1 MAAKLLIH
9 PRRDGLRPDA
19 PANPVSGLK
28 GPGSPTKSMNRESQV
43 RFVAVLLFLLTVAAV
58 VFAGFNFDS
67 ELKASVPD
75 DGVWWIE
82 HGGRLIA
89 DRVDPAGPGGK
100 SGIKPGDQLVSINGQ
115 EIQNISGLERQLYR
129 NGVWSKAAYSLIRQS
144 VPLDSSVILVPAERS
159 LNNWLR
165 LIALIYLGIG
175 LYVLL
180 RRWTAPGST
189 HFYIFCL
196 VSFIA
201 YSFKYT
207 GKLNDFDWTIYWGN
221 IVAGLLQ
228 PALFLHFVLTF
239 PEKRLSVR
247 KHPWLL
253 ALVYVPGSI
262 LLLLHYS
269 AMRWLQASERLRWN
283 LDRMEMS
290 YGTVFFLAAAAV
302 LWYSYRRAST
312 TILRQQLKWV
322 TRGTILA
329 IIPYSVLYVV
339 PYLMGSLPDA
349 AMKISALSLALLPLT
364 FGYAIFRYR
373 LMDVDL
379 IFKRGVVYTLAAATV
394 VGMYFGLVAGV
405 AELVHM
411 RQPGSGPVGLI
422 LAVVVT
428 ALLFDPVRKWIQD
441 RVDHFF
447 YRTRYDYRR
456 TLLEFGR
463 ELSSETDL
471 NTMLTSLM
479 DRLSSTLGVDRM
491 AIFLA
496 NGSSASVSAND
507 GPERFALAKSFGLSA
522 DVTAPGNLDLSFL
535 SEPRPEPAG
544 HLFFENTHQVLREN
558 PGAQQSI
565 ARLDLNYYIPCHAQQ
580 KTIAVLG
587 LGKTSQG
594 DFLSSED
601 MELLETLG
609 GYLGIAIQNGQL
621 YASLQQKAAEYE
633 RLKDFNENIVESINV
648 GVMALD
654 MEDRIESW
662 NSQMEVMYAV
672 PRWQTLT
679 QRLNAIFPAE
689 FVEEFDRVRQNAGI
703 HNLYKFRL
711 KTPAGEVRTVNVA
724 IAPLVT
730 RKFQVIGRL
739 IIMDDITERVAL
751 EAQLSQADKLSS
763 IGLLAAGVAHEVNT
777 PLAVISS
784 YAQMLSKQLQD
795 DPAKSGLME
804 KITRQTFRAS
814 EIVNNLLNF
823 SRTSGSE
830 IGDVDV
836 NKVIGDTLALLE
848 HQFKVAKVEVENAL
862 APRLQPIQGN
872 PGRLQQVFLNLFLNA
887 KDAMAGGGKLR
898 VATSNGDSVSVRIS
912 DTGSGIAPEHMPRIY
927 DPFFTTKNAPR
938 EGQARGTGL
947 GLSVTYGIIQEHA
960 GQIRVESRPGSGTT
974 FTLEFPLSRK
984 AKPRTS
990 EAEYV

>member
-1 MAAKLLIH
+1 
-9 PRRDGLRPDA
+9 
-19 PANPVSGLK
+19 
-28 GPGSPTKSMNRESQV
+28 MNRESQV

-58 VFAGFNFDS
+58 LFAGFNFNAEIKS
-67 ELKASVPD
+67 SVPD

-82 HGGRLIA
+82 NKGRLMA
-89 DRVDPAGPGGK
+89 DRLKADGPGAL

-115 EIQNISGLERQLYR
+115 EIHDIYDLERQMYQ
-129 NGVWSKAAYSLIRQS
+129 NGIWSKATYSVLRHS
-144 VPLDSSVILVPAERS
+144 VPLDSSVILSPAPRS
-159 LNNWLR
+159 LSIWLR

-196 VSFIA
+196 VSFVA

-221 IVAGLLQ
+221 IVAGVLQ
-228 PALFLHFVLTF
+228 PALFLHFVLIF
-239 PEKRLSVR
+239 PEKRLFVR
-247 KHPWLL
+247 KHPWML
-253 ALVYVPGSI
+253 ALVYVPAAV
-262 LLLLHYS
+262 LLAIHVG
-269 AMRWLQASERLRWN
+269 AMRWLQASVRLRWN
-283 LDRMEMS
+283 LDRMEMA
-290 YGTVFFLAAAAV
+290 YGSLLFLVAAGV

-329 IIPYSVLYVV
+329 IVPYSAIYVV
-339 PYLMGSLPDA
+339 PFLMGALPSE
-349 AMKISALSLALLPLT
+349 AMKLSALSLALLPLT

-441 RVDHFF
+441 RIDQFF

-463 ELSSETDL
+463 ELNSETNLDA
-471 NTMLTSLM
+471 MLSSLM
-479 DRLSSTLGVDRM
+479 DRLSRTLAVERV
-491 AIFLA
+491 AIFLSQEDA
-496 NGSSASVSAND
+496 G
-507 GPERFALAKSFGLSA
+507 RFGLTKALGLSA
-522 DVTAPGNLDLSFL
+522 SGNLDLSFL
-535 SEPRPEPAG
+535 EAPRPEGAG
-544 HLFFENTHQVLREN
+544 HLFFENTHQVPREN
-558 PGAQQSI
+558 PNAQQTI
-565 ARLDLNYYIPCHAQQ
+565 ARLDLNYYIPCRAQQ
-580 KTIAVLG
+580 KTVAVLG
-587 LGKTSQG
+587 LGKTMQG

-662 NSQMEVMYAV
+662 NAQMEVMYAL

-679 QRLNAIFPAE
+679 QPLKAIFPQE
-689 FVEEFDRVRQNAGI
+689 FVEEYNRMRREPGI
-703 HNLYKFRL
+703 RNLYKFRL

-724 IAPLVT
+724 LAPLVT
-730 RKFQVIGRL
+730 RKFEVIGRL
-739 IIMDDITERVAL
+739 IIVDDITERMDL

-784 YAQMLSKQLQD
+784 YTQMLSKQLQG
-795 DPAKSGLME
+795 DPQKSGLLE

-830 IGDVDV
+830 VGDVDV

-848 HQFKVAKVEVENAL
+848 HQFKVAKVDVENML
-862 APRLQPIQGN
+862 SPKLLPIQGN
-872 PGRLQQVFLNLFLNA
+872 AGRLQQVFLNLFLNA
-887 KDAMAGGGKLR
+887 KDAMPGGGKLR
-898 VATSNGDSVSVRIS
+898 VSTANGESVSVSVS
-912 DTGSGIAPEHMPRIY
+912 DTGSGIAPEHIQRIY
-927 DPFFTTKNAPR
+927 DPFFTTKTSPR

-960 GQIRVESRPGSGTT
+960 GKIRVESHPGTGTT
-974 FTLEFPLSRK
+974 FTLDFPLSRK
-984 AKPRTS
+984 A
-990 EAEYV
+990 VHV

>member
-1 MAAKLLIH
+1 MAAKLLIDD
-9 PRRDGLRPDA
+9 RREVSPTPLRP
-19 PANPVSGLK
+19 LK
-28 GPGSPTKSMNRESQV
+28 GEGRPPKSMNRESQV

-58 VFAGFNFDS
+58 IFAGFNFNA
-67 ELKASVPD
+67 ELKSFVPD
-75 DGVWWIE
+75 DGVWWLE
-82 HGGRLIA
+82 GQGRLTA
-89 DRVDPAGPGGK
+89 DRLDPNGPGAKG
-100 SGIKPGDQLVSINGQ
+100 GIKPGDQLISINGQ
-115 EIQNISGLERQLYR
+115 EVRDISGLERQLYQT
-129 NGVWSKAAYSLIRQS
+129 GIWSKAAYSLLRQS
-144 VPLDSSVILVPAERS
+144 VPIDSSVILVPAERS
-159 LNNWLR
+159 LNSWLR

-207 GKLNDFDWTIYWGN
+207 GKLNDFDWVIYWGN

-239 PEKRLSVR
+239 PEKRPLVR
-247 KHPWLL
+247 KHPSVL
-253 ALVYVPGSI
+253 ALVYVPGAF
-262 LLLLHYS
+262 LLAGHM
-269 AMRWLQASERLRWN
+269 AAIRWLQASERLRWN

-290 YGTVFFLAAAAV
+290 YGSILFLAAAWV
-302 LWYSYRRAST
+302 LWHNYRKANT

-329 IIPYSVLYVV
+329 IVPYSLLYVV
-339 PYLMGSLPDA
+339 PYLLGWLPGST
-349 AMKISALSLALLPLT
+349 MKMSALSLGLLPLT

-379 IFKRGVVYTLAAATV
+379 IFKRGVVYTLAAAAV

-411 RQPGSGPVGLI
+411 RQPSSGPVGLI

-441 RVDHFF
+441 RIDQFF

-471 NTMLTSLM
+471 NTMLSSLM
-479 DRLSSTLGVDRM
+479 DRLSRTLAVDRI

-496 NGSSASVSAND
+496 REEAANFVLTKSS
-507 GPERFALAKSFGLSA
+507 GLSGA
-522 DVTAPGNLDLSFL
+522 ENLDLSFL
-535 SEPRPEPAG
+535 SVPRPESAG
-544 HLFFENTHQVLREN
+544 HLFFENTHQVPRES
-558 PGAQQSI
+558 PDAQHTI
-565 ARLDLNYYIPCHAQQ
+565 ARLELNYYIPCHAQQ
-580 KTIAVLG
+580 KTVAVLG
-587 LGKTSQG
+587 LGKTMQG
-594 DFLSSED
+594 DFLTSED
-601 MELLETLG
+601 IELLETLG

-654 MEDRIESW
+654 MQDRIESW
-662 NSQMEVMYAV
+662 NAQMEVMYAL
-672 PRWQTLT
+672 PRWQALT
-679 QRLNAIFPAE
+679 QTLGTVFPAE
-689 FVEEFDRVRQNAGI
+689 FVEEFDRIRQEPGI
-703 HNLYKFRL
+703 RNLYKFRL
-711 KTPAGEVRTVNVA
+711 KTPAGEIRTVNVA
-724 IAPLVT
+724 LAPLVT
-730 RKFQVIGRL
+730 RKFEVIGRL
-739 IIMDDITERVAL
+739 LIVDDITDRVEL

-784 YAQMLSKQLQD
+784 YTQMLSKQLQG
-795 DPAKSGLME
+795 DPQKSGLLE

-823 SRTSGSE
+823 SRTSGTE

-848 HQFKVAKVEVENAL
+848 HQFKVSKVEVENSL
-862 APRLQPIQGN
+862 TPRLSPIQGN
-872 PGRLQQVFLNLFLNA
+872 AGRLQQVFLNLFLNA
-887 KDAMAGGGKLR
+887 KDAMPGGGKLK
-898 VATSNGDSVSVRIS
+898 VATSNGDSVSVSVS
-912 DTGSGIAPEHMPRIY
+912 DTGSGIAPENIHRIY
-927 DPFFTTKNAPR
+927 DPFFTTKTSLR
-938 EGQARGTGL
+938 DGQPRGTGL

-960 GQIRVESRPGSGTT
+960 GKIRVESHPGAGTT
-974 FTLEFPLSRK
+974 FTLDFPLSKK
-984 AKPRTS
+984 AIH
-990 EAEYV
+990 A

>member
-1 MAAKLLIH
+1 MAAKLLIQD
-9 PRRDGLRPDA
+9 PQDSINA
-19 PANPVSGLK
+19 PAPLPQGSG
-28 GPGSPTKSMNRESQV
+28 PPPKSMNRESQV
-43 RFVAVLLFLLTVAAV
+43 RSVAVLLFLLTVAAV
-58 VFAGFNFDS
+58 VFAGFNFDA
-67 ELKASVPD
+67 ELKASIPD
-75 DGVWWIE
+75 DGVWWLE
-82 HGGRLIA
+82 QGGHLTA
-89 DRVDPAGPGGK
+89 DRVDPMGPGGK
-100 SGIKPGDQLVSINGQ
+100 SGIKAGDQLLSINGQ
-115 EIQNISGLERQLYR
+115 QVQNISGLERQLYR
-129 NGVWSKAAYSLIRQS
+129 NGVWSKAAYSLLRQS
-144 VPLDSSVILVPAERS
+144 VSLDSSVILVPAERS

-180 RRWTAPGST
+180 RRWTAPGSM

-207 GKLNDFDWTIYWGN
+207 GKLNDFDWTVYWGN
-221 IVAGLLQ
+221 IAAGVLQ

-239 PEKRLSVR
+239 PEKRLFVR

-253 ALVYVPGSI
+253 ALVYVPGAI
-262 LLLLHYS
+262 LLTIHVG

-283 LDRMEMS
+283 LDRMEMF
-290 YGTVFFLAAAAV
+290 YGSLFFLTAAAL
-302 LWYSYRRAST
+302 LWYSYRHAST

-322 TRGTILA
+322 TRGTVLA
-329 IIPYSVLYVV
+329 VIPYSLFYVI
-339 PYLMGSLPDA
+339 PYLMGSLPGA
-349 AMKISALSLALLPLT
+349 TMKISALSLALLPLT

-379 IFKRGVVYTLAAATV
+379 IFKRGVVYTLAAAIV

-411 RQPGSGPVGLI
+411 RQPSSGPVGLI

-441 RVDHFF
+441 RVDQFF

-463 ELSSETDL
+463 ELGSETNLDA
-471 NTMLTSLM
+471 MLSSLL
-479 DRLSSTLGVDRM
+479 DRLSRTLAVDHL

-496 NGSSASVSAND
+496 GEESGRLV
-507 GPERFALAKSFGLSA
+507 LAKAFGLAVPS
-522 DVTAPGNLDLSFL
+522 DLNLSFL
-535 SEPRPEPAG
+535 SAPRPAPAG
-544 HLFFENTHQVLREN
+544 HLFFENTHLVPRET
-558 PGAQQSI
+558 PQAQQTI

-587 LGKTSQG
+587 LGKTTQG

-601 MELLETLG
+601 IELLETLG

-662 NSQMEVMYAV
+662 NAQMEVMYAV

-679 QRLNAIFPAE
+679 QPLKAIFPAE
-689 FVEEFDRVRQNAGI
+689 FVEDFYRLRSQPGI

-711 KTPAGEVRTVNVA
+711 KTPVGEVRTVNVA

-739 IIMDDITERVAL
+739 IIMDDITQRVEL

-784 YAQMLSKQLQD
+784 YTQMLSKQLQG
-795 DPAKSGLME
+795 DPQKSGLLE

-830 IGDVDV
+830 VGDVDV
-836 NKVIGDTLALLE
+836 NRVIADTLALLE
-848 HQFKVAKVEVENAL
+848 HQFKVAKVEVDNAL
-862 APRLQPIQGN
+862 APKLKPIQGN

-887 KDAMAGGGKLR
+887 KDAMPGGGKLR
-898 VATSNGDSVSVRIS
+898 VVTLNGDSVSVSVS
-912 DTGSGIAPEHMPRIY
+912 DTGSGIAAEHIQRIY
-927 DPFFTTKNAPR
+927 DPFFTTKTAPR

-960 GQIRVESRPGSGTT
+960 GKIRVESNPGSGTT
-974 FTLEFPLSRK
+974 FTLDFPLSRK
-984 AKPRTS
+984 TINA
-990 EAEYV
+990 